1 MDEMPVEFEIE
12 AQGRAK
18 LPTRFGT
25 FTLVVFRDSRD
36 GKEHT
41 ALIRGSPDGRA
52 DCPVRVHS
60 ECHTGDIFGSLRCD
74 CRDQLEASLRY
85 LASRPFGVV
94 IYLRQEGRGIGLF
107 NKVQAYRL
115 QDEGLDT
122 VEANLALGF
131 PADARDYRVAAR
143 IIRYLGI
150 RSIRLLTNNP
160 LKIQGLQ
167 AEGIRV
173 TGRIPVVTGPNP
185 YNRGY
190 LRTKKIKMGH
200 LL

>member
-1 MDEMPVEFEIE
+1 MDILEFGLEVH
-12 AQGRAK
+12 GRAN

-25 FTLVVFRDSRD
+25 FTLLVFRDGRD

-41 ALIRGSPDGRA
+41 AVVRGTPDGRQ
-52 DCPVRVHS
+52 DFPLRVHS

-85 LASRPFGVV
+85 IGTRPYGAV
-94 IYLRQEGRGIGLF
+94 IYLRQEGRGIGLIS
-107 NKVQAYRL
+107 KIQAYQL

-131 PADARDYRVAAR
+131 PADSRDYRAAAA

-150 RSIRLLTNNP
+150 RSVRLLTNNP
-160 LKIQGLQ
+160 LKIQGLRR
-167 AEGIRV
+167 EGIRV
-173 TGRIPVVTGPNP
+173 TGRIPIVTRSNP
-185 YNRGY
+185 YNRAY